1 VPSAASRSSDGD
13 GVAPKSGG
21 LYDGFDAYRTA
32 THSDYDRLLTDGLV
46 VPDTN
51 VLLNLYRYNEQT
63 RSDLLSILR
72 RVGHLWVPH
81 QVMAEFWRNREAVL
95 RDPRDT
101 AVNVRQLAG
110 YRDQATGTLRGWA
123 NRVGLPQDRTAALLT
138 TLTRAF
144 DDVTQAVLDLAD
156 EHSADFARDTSQD
169 PVLIQ
174 LEDILRGRVGPPLD
188 QAEYV
193 KALNEAKTRA
203 ASKRPPGY
211 KDTGKS
217 EGSPAGDYLVWCQVL
232 HEARNARRD
241 VLIVTADVK
250 EDWWRREQGKVRGPR
265 PELAQELQDFA
276 GVRLFMLRPESLL
289 LRAPQALQIQVHQES
304 VQDAERVDRSL
315 AEAALRQASDSTNGA
330 AEEIRLAW
338 PDIRNAV
345 KTRSR
350 VAWMMLT
357 TATVERLV
365 EDILT
370 VKFPRDGEASGFIDN
385 GHDAHLAE
393 AIDQVL
399 GIQVRIS
406 AVGPKV
412 RRTGSFAWPSK
423 PESTNAG
430 ETSEGEDD

>member
-1 VPSAASRSSDGD
+1 VPSAASGSSDGD

-32 THSDYDRLLTDGLV
+32 TDSDYDRLLTDGLV

-63 RSDLLSILR
+63 RSDLLSILH

-81 QVMAEFWRNREAVL
+81 QVVAEFWRNRESVL

-101 AVNVRQLAG
+101 ATNVRRLAG

-123 NRVGLPQDRTAALLT
+123 NRVGLPQDRTAALQL

-144 DDVTQAVLDLAD
+144 DDVTQAVSELAD
-156 EHSADFARDTSQD
+156 EQTADFARDTAKD
-169 PVLIQ
+169 PVLHQ
-174 LEDILRGRVGPPLD
+174 LEGILRGRVGAPLGE
-188 QAEYV
+188 AEYEKAV
-193 KALNEAKTRA
+193 KEAESRTA
-203 ASKRPPGY
+203 AKRPPGY
-211 KDTGKS
+211 KDTGKT
-217 EGSPAGDYLVWCQVL
+217 EGSPAGDYLVWCQL
-232 HEARNARRD
+232 LQEARRAKRD
-241 VLIVTADVK
+241 VLLITGDVK
-250 EDWWRREQGKVRGPR
+250 EDWWRREQGEIRGPR
-265 PELAQELQDFA
+265 PELAQELRDFA

-289 LRAPQALQIQVHQES
+289 VRARRALKIQVHEES

-315 AEAALRQASDSTNGA
+315 AEAALRQETDGANVA
-330 AEEIRLAW
+330 AEEIRSAW

-345 KTRSR
+345 KKRSR
-350 VAWMMLT
+350 VAWMMLS

-393 AIDQVL
+393 AIYQVL
-399 GIQVRIS
+399 GMQVRVS
-406 AVGPKV
+406 AVGPKI

-423 PESTNAG
+423 PESTDAR
-430 ETSEGEDD
+430 ETSESEDD